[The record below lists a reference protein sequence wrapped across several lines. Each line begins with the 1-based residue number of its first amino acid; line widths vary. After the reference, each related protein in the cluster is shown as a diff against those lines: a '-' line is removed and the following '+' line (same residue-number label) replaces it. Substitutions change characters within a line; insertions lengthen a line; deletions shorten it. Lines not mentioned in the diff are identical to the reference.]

1 MSCSLFYPPSQ
12 MIENENAKFMKVEQ
26 VNSKECSFVVWK
38 NKVLSQS
45 SWNNKVYDADRE
57 AELLFIYKI
66 IYSDECTL
74 PLIILLGQLKGQDI
88 NKVNHLP
95 HL

>member
-1 MSCSLFYPPSQ
+1 
-12 MIENENAKFMKVEQ
+12 MIENENAKFMKEEQ
-26 VNSKECSFVVWK
+26 FNSKECSFVVWK
-38 NKVLSQS
+38 NTKFYHKVHEITKFMMQTEKQS
-45 SWNNKVYDADRE
+45 YY
-57 AELLFIYKI
+57 FFYKI